1 MTTHKSIFYQAQE
14 QVCEALNN
22 DDVLSGKVTFISE
35 NSKDIDYEIKNAI
48 GRQGIVGVVMTPE
61 ATYQGITDKGEQV
74 WDLRDFTVQVVENP
88 IINRGQPNY
97 ANITAHD
104 AVTRAAEVLADPRFG
119 LFGQYC
125 PTTIEQGEDE
135 GLIVAQCKFNV
146 QVKGEAGVFS
156 NAPKK
161 QGLYFTNGDVVNVSD
176 ETGANIFSAYAI
188 HSVVYVLGH
197 PTTDVGPTD
206 IEDVAIYGLSPV
218 QTSIRWL
225 SRSPLKRIWIGKD
238 VLLNKPSPGE
248 PGLNYFAD
256 VRDTLE
262 GIYFIGRTKAEVQS
276 MVGYPWGLPNGHVL
290 HCTDGDITI

>member
-14 QVCEALNN
+14 QVCEALNT
-22 DDVLSGKVTFISE
+22 DEVLSGKVMFVSE

-146 QVKGEAGVFS
+146 QVKGETGTFKD
-156 NAPKK
+156 APKK

-176 ETGANIFSAYAI
+176 ETGSNIFTAYAI
-188 HSVVYVLGH
+188 NSVVAVLGH
-197 PTTDVGPTD
+197 PLGENGPTD
-206 IEDVAIYGLSPV
+206 IEEVAIYGRSPI
-218 QTSIRWL
+218 QTAVRWL
-225 SRSPLKRIWIGKD
+225 TRSPLKKIWIGKD
-238 VLLNKPSPGE
+238 VLLNKLSPGE
-248 PGLNYFAD
+248 SGLNFFAD

-262 GIYFIGRTKAEVQS
+262 GIYFIGRTKEEVQA
-276 MVGYPWGLPNGHVL
+276 MVGYPWGLSDTSKIKTV
-290 HCTDGDITI
+290 

>member
-14 QVCEALNN
+14 QVCEALNS
-22 DDVLSGKVTFISE
+22 DDVLSGKVMFISE

-97 ANITAHD
+97 ANITALD
-104 AVTRAAEVLADPRFG
+104 AVARATEVLADPRFG

-146 QVKGEAGVFS
+146 
-156 NAPKK
+156 
-161 QGLYFTNGDVVNVSD
+161 
-176 ETGANIFSAYAI
+176 
-188 HSVVYVLGH
+188 
-197 PTTDVGPTD
+197 
-206 IEDVAIYGLSPV
+206 
-218 QTSIRWL
+218 
-225 SRSPLKRIWIGKD
+225 
-238 VLLNKPSPGE
+238 
-248 PGLNYFAD
+248 
-256 VRDTLE
+256 
-262 GIYFIGRTKAEVQS
+262 
-276 MVGYPWGLPNGHVL
+276 
-290 HCTDGDITI
+290 